1 MAILTNLNT
10 GIARSTTRT
19 LPSLFEGR
27 SKSGGWNRNIRRYRL
42 IGGGEP
48 ELCTGAICESDLS
61 EVCSTYKCNLTIC
74 ANPPELND

>member
-1 MAILTNLNT
+1 MNLNT
-10 GIARSTTRT
+10 GLARSTVRT

-27 SKSGGWNRNIRRYRL
+27 SQSGGWNRNIRRYRL

-48 ELCTGAICESDLS
+48 EYCPQTICESDIS
-61 EVCSTYKCNLTIC
+61 GVCGTNKCNLIIC